1 MVQQSSPVR
10 QWIRLACNQV
20 RDLNSLPLL
29 HSPQQLAREGR
40 GLWYNPNFINRQ
52 NIHLDLWSRHIHVH
66 ERQVPVVG
74 SLPHAH
80 WKAPTLWLSYQTNN
94 KQEKQK
100 ELQEKWLSNR
110 KSSIYLFFFFLI
122 SRSMT
127 WKGRRPQ
134 RALIWQI
141 TVGLSDLASHLRMD
155 GVILFYFGGTT
166 VFHTQRLCLKIT
178 ELDWDLTCCQ
188 CHPLG
193 MQDPC
198 SQCT

>member
-10 QWIRLACNQV
+10 QWIRLARNQV
-20 RDLNSLPLL
+20 RGLNSLPLP
-29 HSPQQLAREGR
+29 HSPQQLAREGS

-80 WKAPTLWLSYQTNN
+80 WKASTLWLSYQTNN

-110 KSSIYLFFFFLI
+110 KSSIYLFFFFFDLQKYVLKGKAATE
-122 SRSMT
+122 SFNLTDHCRSQ
-127 WKGRRPQ
+127 WPCQSSSHGRS
-134 RALIWQI
+134 ALVLFWRYHC
-141 TVGLSDLASHLRMD
+141 VSHIEAL
-155 GVILFYFGGTT
+155 
-166 VFHTQRLCLKIT
+166 
-178 ELDWDLTCCQ
+178 
-188 CHPLG
+188 P
-193 MQDPC
+193 
-198 SQCT
+198 